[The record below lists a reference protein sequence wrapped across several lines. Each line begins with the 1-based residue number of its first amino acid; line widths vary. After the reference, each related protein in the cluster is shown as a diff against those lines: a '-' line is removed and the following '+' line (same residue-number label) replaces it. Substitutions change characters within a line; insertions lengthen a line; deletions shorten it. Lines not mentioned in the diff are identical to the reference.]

1 MFHPAPFRAPL
12 RAFAALVFCWQGDE
26 VLLCNI
32 EDRGWCIPSGR
43 VEPFEDPLE
52 AARREA
58 REEGGAILKFVQY
71 LGCYRVTERRELR
84 WVDVFV
90 SEIDDFCEIECPEES
105 LGRQLVTMDELPG
118 LYYQWSPL
126 VEEVFHY
133 SREVIDRLRERNCS

>member
-1 MFHPAPFRAPL
+1 LAQRKFPSGKYGKQNLVFHPAPFRAPL

-58 REEGGAILKFVQY
+58 
-71 LGCYRVTERRELR
+71 RELR